1 MKKIPQTEK
10 LISIVAR
17 LRKEC
22 PWDRKQ
28 THRSLLPYLLEEA
41 YETIEAIRSK
51 DAKAMQEELGDLLL
65 QVVLHCE
72 IASENLGFDFE
83 AVAKGIGEKMVRRH
97 PHVFAAK
104 KTAAGKHG
112 QQWTE
117 LKQKEKPRKSLLE
130 GTPRSMPALQLA
142 QRYGEISSSVGF
154 DWDDA
159 DGAWEKLQE
168 ELGELQTE
176 LKARQ
181 RNRKRVAEE
190 LGDVAFC
197 LANLARHLGINAE
210 LAGRDA
216 AVKFSKRFAKM
227 EAQARKGGA
236 RLAKWS
242 PQEWEAAWQKAKAG
256 RSNS

>member
-1 MKKIPQTEK
+1 MAKTKQTQK
-10 LISIVAR
+10 LLEIVAR

-28 THRSLLPYLLEEA
+28 TNRSLVPYLLEEA
-41 YETIEAIRSK
+41 YETLEAIRAR
-51 DAKAMQEELGDLLL
+51 DAKALREELGDLLL

-72 IASENLGFDFE
+72 IASETMGFDFE
-83 AVAKGIGEKMVRRH
+83 DVARGIGEKMVRRH
-97 PHVFAAK
+97 PHVFAEGKVAL
-104 KTAAGKHG
+104 GKHS

-117 LKQKEKPRKSLLE
+117 LKQKEKPRKSLLQ
-130 GTPRSMPALQLA
+130 GTPQSMPALQLA

-159 DGAWEKLQE
+159 DGAWDKLHE
-168 ELGELQTE
+168 ELEELRKE
-176 LKARQ
+176 FKARK
-181 RNRKRVAEE
+181 RNRKRVADE

-216 AVKFSKRFAKM
+216 SVKFSKRFAKM
-227 EAQARKGGA
+227 EAKARKSGA
-236 RLAKWS
+236 RLAEWS
-242 PQEWEAAWQKAKAG
+242 PEEWDQAWRQAKT
-256 RSNS
+256 

>member
-10 LISIVAR
+10 LLGIVAR

-41 YETIEAIRSK
+41 YETAEAIRDK
-51 DAKAMQEELGDLLL
+51 DPQAMKEELGDLLL

-72 IASENLGFDFE
+72 IASEVLGFDFE
-83 AVAKGIGEKMVRRH
+83 DVARGIGDKMVRRH
-97 PHVFAAK
+97 PHVFAAGASAKSK
-104 KTAAGKHG
+104 KDHSR
-112 QQWTE
+112 QWTE
-117 LKQKEKPRKSLLE
+117 MKAQEKPKKSLLE

-154 DWDDA
+154 DWEDE
-159 DGAWEKLQE
+159 DGVWAKLEE
-168 ELGELQTE
+168 ELEELRHE
-176 LKARQ
+176 IKARS

-197 LANLARHLGINAE
+197 LANLARHLGLNAE
-210 LAGRDA
+210 DAGREA
-216 AVKFSKRFAKM
+216 AVKFSRRFAKM

-236 RLAKWS
+236 RLAAWS
-242 PQEWEAAWQKAKAG
+242 PEDWERAWNKAKTS
-256 RSNS
+256 R